1 MIDVQAE
8 LYTIGRKAVLDKYP
22 NAELSSTLTL
32 KPERF
37 PYVSII
43 EQDNR
48 VYGATRDSKSL
59 ENHAE
64 IMLEVTVYTTGER
77 KQQECRAIIGEIDKE
92 YGKIG
97 LQRMMLNPVTNYND
111 TQIYRMIA
119 RYRAVISKNKE
130 IYRR

>member
-8 LYTIGRKAVLDKYP
+8 LYTIGRQAVLDKFP
-22 NAELSSTLTL
+22 NAELSSVFTL
-32 KPERF
+32 KPTRF

-48 VYGATRDSKSL
+48 VYGATRDSANI

-64 IMLEVTVYTTGER
+64 IMLEVTVYTTGDK
-77 KQQECRAIIGEIDKE
+77 KQQECRAIIAEIDKE

>member
-8 LYTIGRKAVLDKYP
+8 LYTIGRQAVLDKFP
-22 NAELSSTLTL
+22 NAELSSTVTL
-32 KPERF
+32 KPTRY
-37 PYVSII
+37 PYVAIV

-48 VYGATRDSKSL
+48 VYRATSDSESL

-77 KQQECRAIIGEIDKE
+77 KQQECRAIMGEIDKE

-111 TQIYRMIA
+111 TQVYRMIA

>member
-1 MIDVQAE
+1 MVDVQAE
-8 LYTIGRKAVLDKYP
+8 LYTIGRNVVLDKYP
-22 NAELSSTLTL
+22 NAELSSTYTL
-32 KPERF
+32 KPTRF

-48 VYGATRDSKSL
+48 VYRATSDSDDL

-64 IMLEVTVYTTGER
+64 IMLEVTVYTTGDR
-77 KQQECRAIIGEIDKE
+77 KQQVCREIIGEIDKE

-97 LQRMMLNPVTNYND
+97 LQRMSLNPVTNYND
-111 TQIYRMIA
+111 TQIYRMVA